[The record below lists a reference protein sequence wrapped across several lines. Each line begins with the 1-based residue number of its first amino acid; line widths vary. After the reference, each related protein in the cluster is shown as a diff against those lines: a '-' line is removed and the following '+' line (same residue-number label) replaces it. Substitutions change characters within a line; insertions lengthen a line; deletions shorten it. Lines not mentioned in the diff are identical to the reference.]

1 MLGILSCASQAT
13 AILLA
18 KLPYTSAASTAI
30 RKIHPKILVNN
41 PTLAAAVAAAL
52 LKIERAILIPYLT
65 A

>member
-1 MLGILSCASQAT
+1 M
-13 AILLA
+13 LA

-52 LKIERAILIPYLT
+52 FKIERAILIPYL
-65 A
+65 AA